1 MPQGIVC
8 RQGMEYG
15 IHSFLSPSVSLVLIQ
30 PTQYKIEE
38 EGPKSFSFFNWL
50 RWLGPQKGIL
60 SPWGPEKREKK
71 KGLYLLPYLHLMKN
85 DKSWP
90 REDRLPHP

>member
-1 MPQGIVC
+1 
-8 RQGMEYG
+8 MEYG

-38 EGPKSFSFFNWL
+38 GPKSFSFFNWHKMVGSTTTNPKL
-50 RWLGPQKGIL
+50 LGPR
-60 SPWGPEKREKK
+60 EKRKK

-85 DKSWP
+85 DK
-90 REDRLPHP
+90 